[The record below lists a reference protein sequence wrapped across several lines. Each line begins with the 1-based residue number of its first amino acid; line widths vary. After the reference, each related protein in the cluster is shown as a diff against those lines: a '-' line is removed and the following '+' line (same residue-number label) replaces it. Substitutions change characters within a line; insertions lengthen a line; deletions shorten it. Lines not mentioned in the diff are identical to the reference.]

1 MLQPSFPGR
10 LYPVVS
16 HQVDFCSLE
25 MQPLGCEHPAA
36 LSWRRNFNFCGGEI
50 SEQPGSRA
58 CVSCSMPPDGIRG
71 RVTHKAGGS
80 VPEGSAGR
88 HGPGVDA
95 SKEMSTS
102 GGSGDMW
109 KGAGPKH
116 SLEQMLS
123 LESGVVKV
131 ERAL

>member
-1 MLQPSFPGR
+1 M
-10 LYPVVS
+10 
-16 HQVDFCSLE
+16 
-25 MQPLGCEHPAA
+25 
-36 LSWRRNFNFCGGEI
+36 
-50 SEQPGSRA
+50 
-58 CVSCSMPPDGIRG
+58 
-71 RVTHKAGGS
+71 
-80 VPEGSAGR
+80 PEGSAGR
-88 HGPGVDA
+88 HGPGVNA
-95 SKEMSTS
+95 SEETSTS